1 MTEALK
7 IVERENEIRCIYN
20 VDDVVHFSS
29 GNYLAILGALFTIW
43 HELELIGTHVAPIC
57 C

>member
-7 IVERENEIRCIYN
+7 IVERENEFRRIYN

-29 GNYLAILGALFTIW
+29 GNYLAFLGALFTIGQ
-43 HELELIGTHVAPIC
+43 ELELIGTHVAPIC
-57 C
+57 